1 MVLAA
6 KLFVKFGKEEEQMSR
21 VGKLPVELPDSV
33 TANFTEENADWINIE
48 IKGPK
53 GNIKKRF
60 RKVIDINQE
69 DKSLVVSRKSDR
81 KLEKSLHGTYR
92 ALLSNMVKGVTEGF
106 EKKLVS
112 VGVGYRMQL
121 KGKDLELNMGYS
133 HPVLYKAPEG
143 ITFTVEGQ
151 TNLSVSGVDLESVGQ
166 VAAEIRAVRPP
177 EPYKGKGI
185 KYIDEQIIRKA
196 GKSAK

>member
-1 MVLAA
+1 
-6 KLFVKFGKEEEQMSR
+6 MSR

-33 TANFTEENADWINIE
+33 TASFNEENADWLNIE

-53 GNIKKRF
+53 GSLTKRF
-60 RKVIDINQE
+60 RKVIDIKQDE
-69 DKSLVVSRKSDR
+69 KSLLVTRRSDR
-81 KLEKSLHGTYR
+81 KLERSLHGTYR
-92 ALLSNMVKGVTEGF
+92 AVLSNMVKGVTEGF
-106 EKKLVS
+106 EKKLIS

-133 HPVLYKAPEG
+133 HPVVYKAPEG
-143 ITFTVEGQ
+143 VSFNVDGQ
-151 TNLSVSGVDLESVGQ
+151 TNLTVSGVDLEKVGQ

-185 KYIDEQIIRKA
+185 KYEGEQIIRKA
-196 GKSAK
+196 GKAAK